1 MLCEGSQSILKDGK
15 TKAIKF
21 LFPLFPFLGITFLK
35 SLLSEG
41 LQLNVGLQN
50 FGIHFAFISGVHL
63 GDGVLAISFM
73 PFGVSANSI
82 QSIKK
87 NKVRNKGNNYL
98 LSSVSSEFSF
108 LKLSLLSLDNGMF
121 GLVPGLLLLHFFYN
135 LN

>member
-1 MLCEGSQSILKDGK
+1 
-15 TKAIKF
+15 
-21 LFPLFPFLGITFLK
+21 
-35 SLLSEG
+35 
-41 LQLNVGLQN
+41 
-50 FGIHFAFISGVHL
+50 
-63 GDGVLAISFM
+63 M